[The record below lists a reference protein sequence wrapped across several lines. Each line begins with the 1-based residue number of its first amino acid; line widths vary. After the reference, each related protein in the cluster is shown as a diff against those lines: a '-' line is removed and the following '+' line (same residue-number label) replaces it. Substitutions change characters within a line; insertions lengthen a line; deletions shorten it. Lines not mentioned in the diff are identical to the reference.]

1 MANKRSV
8 LSLVV
13 GATSPDN
20 QTAPFR
26 SKNLNLSARIDSR
39 APFTHAERMPWR
51 IDNARLPF
59 FRLLRKEF
67 IVPFGHFPR
76 PPTPLFPFSPSFP
89 RQIPHRRRYTR
100 GKYKD
105 RSIHLGIFRRSGQI
119 RFPFLAFRS
128 RCTRGFARRHSR
140 VQRNERGR
148 GDAAIKSGRGII
160 TIGRGYL

>member
-67 IVPFGHFPR
+67 IVPFGHFPPVHQR
-76 PPTPLFPFSPSFP
+76 LSLPSRLPFPDRF
-89 RQIPHRRRYTR
+89 RTGEDTQEANIKI
-100 GKYKD
+100 G
-105 RSIHLGIFRRSGQI
+105 RSILEYFADPGKFG
-119 RFPFLAFRS
+119 FRS
-128 RCTRGFARRHSR
+128 LPSVHVAREDSRGGIRAC
-140 VQRNERGR
+140 NEM
-148 GDAAIKSGRGII
+148 SGEEGM
-160 TIGRGYL
+160 LQ